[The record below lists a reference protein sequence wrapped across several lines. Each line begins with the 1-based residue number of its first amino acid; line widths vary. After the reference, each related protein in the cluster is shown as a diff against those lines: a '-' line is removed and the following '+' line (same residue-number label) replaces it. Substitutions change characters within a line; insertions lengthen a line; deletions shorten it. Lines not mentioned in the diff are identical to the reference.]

1 MTIPELPEYIKDL
14 IGETLMQVTDK
25 LNLGNSIPNRDSL
38 ESEEFMS
45 NTIRRHVRINGTTVW
60 ITAKTEQEYMEK
72 VVRLSGGNVM
82 PVSKPKHPFGEYAL
96 TWLNVFSRP
105 NVERVTSVSYEQQL
119 KNYILP
125 VLGEMN
131 LEDITP
137 ADVQKIFNNMGKR
150 MKQESKN
157 KVKIVLNQIFKM
169 AMNDDI
175 IAKNPLEAP
184 SIRIK
189 GEKSTP
195 TVPYNVNEMRYMA
208 EHLIDIQSGM
218 DRAWLAI
225 SISLPLRPE
234 EVLGLTW
241 SDVDEVNG
249 VFHIRNTVTHPA
261 RNEPEFKTYTKT
273 AASIR
278 DLAVSEELLSCLPVR
293 GKLNEFVIGG
303 KTPLTYMQVRR
314 MRERIQRDIQF
325 DGSITPRR
333 FRTTVATDIS
343 AQTHDLK
350 LVQKMLGHSSPQMT
364 LKHYDK
370 GRSTT
375 VDATD
380 AIASCYGLKRM

>member
-1 MTIPELPEYIKDL
+1 MPELPEYIKDL

-72 VVRLSGGNVM
+72 VVRLSGGNAM

-137 ADVQKIFNNMGKR
+137 ADVQKIFNNMGKH

-195 TVPYNVNEMRYMA
+195 TVPYSVNEMRYMA

-241 SDVDEVNG
+241 ADVDEVNG

-380 AIASCYGLKRM
+380 AITSCYGLKRM

>member
-1 MTIPELPEYIKDL
+1 MPELPEYIKDL

-195 TVPYNVNEMRYMA
+195 TVPYSVNEMRYMA

-241 SDVDEVNG
+241 ADVDEVNG

-293 GKLNEFVIGG
+293 GKPNEFVIGG

-314 MRERIQRDIQF
+314 MRERIRRDIQF

-380 AIASCYGLKRM
+380 AITSCYGLKRM

>member
-1 MTIPELPEYIKDL
+1 MPELPEYIKDL

-195 TVPYNVNEMRYMA
+195 TVPYSVNEMRYMA
-208 EHLIDIQSGM
+208 EHLIDIQSGT

-241 SDVDEVNG
+241 ADVDEVNG

-278 DLAVSEELLSCLPVR
+278 DLAISGELLSCLPAR
-293 GKLNEFVIGG
+293 GKPNEFVIGG

>member
-1 MTIPELPEYIKDL
+1 MPELPEYIKDL
-14 IGETLMQVTDK
+14 IVETLMQVTDK

-169 AMNDDI
+169 VMNDDI

-195 TVPYNVNEMRYMA
+195 TVPYSVNEMRYMA

-241 SDVDEVNG
+241 ADVDEVNG

>member
-1 MTIPELPEYIKDL
+1 MAELPEYIKDL
-14 IGETLMQVTDK
+14 IGETLMQVTNK
-25 LNLGNSIPNRDSL
+25 LNLDNSIQNRDSS

-45 NTIRRHVRINGTTVW
+45 NTIRRRVRINGTTVW

-72 VVRLSGGNVM
+72 VVRLNGGNES
-82 PVSKPKHPFGEYAL
+82 PASKPKHRFSDYAL

-105 NVERVTSVSYEQQL
+105 NVERVTAVSYEQQL

-125 VLGEMN
+125 VLGEMD
-131 LEDITP
+131 LKDIAP
-137 ADVQKIFNNMGKR
+137 AHVQKIFNNMGKH

-169 AMNDDI
+169 AVDDDI
-175 IAKNPLEAP
+175 IAKNPLDAP
-184 SIRIK
+184 SVRIK

-195 TVPYNVNEMRYMA
+195 TVPYTVGEMRYMA
-208 EHLIDIQSGM
+208 EHLIDIQSDM

-241 SDVDEVNG
+241 ADVDEANRL
-249 VFHIRNTVTHPA
+249 FHIRNAVTHPA
-261 RNEPEFKTYTKT
+261 RNAPEFKTYTKT

-278 DLAVSEELLSCLPVR
+278 DLAVSEELLSCLPPC
-293 GKLNEFVIGG
+293 GNPSDFIIGG
-303 KTPLTYMQVRR
+303 KNPLTYMQVRR
-314 MRERIQRDIQF
+314 MRERIQRDIRF
-325 DGSITPRR
+325 EGSITPRR

-350 LVQKMLGHSSPQMT
+350 LVQKMLGHASPQMT

-375 VDATD
+375 VDATE
-380 AIASCYGLKRM
+380 AIASCYGLKGM

>member
-1 MTIPELPEYIKDL
+1 MTELPEYIKDL
-14 IGETLMQVTDK
+14 IGETLMQVTNK
-25 LNLGNSIPNRDSL
+25 LNLDNSIQNRDSS

-45 NTIRRHVRINGTTVW
+45 NTIRRRVRINGTTVW

-72 VVRLSGGNVM
+72 VVRLNGGNES
-82 PVSKPKHPFGEYAL
+82 PASKPKHRFSDYAL

-105 NVERVTSVSYEQQL
+105 NVERVTAVSYEQQL

-125 VLGEMN
+125 VLGEMD

-137 ADVQKIFNNMGKR
+137 AHVQKIFNNMGKH

-169 AMNDDI
+169 AVNDDI
-175 IAKNPLEAP
+175 IAKNPLDAP
-184 SIRIK
+184 SVRIK
-189 GEKSTP
+189 GEKPTP
-195 TVPYNVNEMRYMA
+195 TVPYSVHEMRYMA
-208 EHLIDIQSGM
+208 EHLIDIQSDT

-241 SDVDEVNG
+241 ADVDEVNRL
-249 VFHIRNTVTHPA
+249 FHIRNTVTHPA
-261 RNEPEFKTYTKT
+261 RNAPEFKTYTKT
-273 AASIR
+273 AASVR
-278 DLAVSEELLSCLPVR
+278 DLAVPNELLSCLPPR
-293 GKLNEFVIGG
+293 GKPGDFVIGG
-303 KTPLTYMQVRR
+303 QNPLTYMQVRR
-314 MRERIQRDIQF
+314 MRERIQRDIRF
-325 DGSITPRR
+325 EGSITPRR

-350 LVQKMLGHSSPQMT
+350 LVQKMLGHASPQMT

-375 VDATD
+375 VDATE
-380 AIASCYGLKRM
+380 AIASCYGLKGM

>member
-1 MTIPELPEYIKDL
+1 MPELPEYIKDL

-72 VVRLSGGNVM
+72 VVRLSGGNAM

-195 TVPYNVNEMRYMA
+195 TVPYSVNEMRYMA
-208 EHLIDIQSGM
+208 EHLIDIQSCM

-241 SDVDEVNG
+241 ADVDEVNG

-314 MRERIQRDIQF
+314 MRERIQRDIRF

>member
-1 MTIPELPEYIKDL
+1 MPELPEYIKDL

-131 LEDITP
+131 LEDIIP

-195 TVPYNVNEMRYMA
+195 TVPYSVNEMRYMA
-208 EHLIDIQSGM
+208 EHLIDIQSCM

-241 SDVDEVNG
+241 ADVDEVNG

-314 MRERIQRDIQF
+314 MRERIQRDIRF

>member
-1 MTIPELPEYIKDL
+1 MPELPEYIKDL

-157 KVKIVLNQIFKM
+157 KVKTVLNQIFKM

-195 TVPYNVNEMRYMA
+195 TVPYSVNEMRYMA

-241 SDVDEVNG
+241 ADVDEVNG

-293 GKLNEFVIGG
+293 GKPNEFVIGG

-380 AIASCYGLKRM
+380 AITSCYGLKRM

>member
-1 MTIPELPEYIKDL
+1 MPELPEYIKDL
-14 IGETLMQVTDK
+14 IGETLMKVTDK

-195 TVPYNVNEMRYMA
+195 TVPYSVNEMRYMA

-241 SDVDEVNG
+241 ADVDEVNG

-314 MRERIQRDIQF
+314 MRERIQRDIRF

>member
-1 MTIPELPEYIKDL
+1 MPELPEYIKDL

-45 NTIRRHVRINGTTVW
+45 NTIRRHARINGTTVW

-195 TVPYNVNEMRYMA
+195 TVPYSVNEMRYMA

-241 SDVDEVNG
+241 ADVDEVNG

-293 GKLNEFVIGG
+293 GKPNEFVIGG

-380 AIASCYGLKRM
+380 AITSCYGLKRM

>member
-1 MTIPELPEYIKDL
+1 MPELPEYIKDL

-157 KVKIVLNQIFKM
+157 KVKIVINQIFKM

-195 TVPYNVNEMRYMA
+195 TVPYSVNEMRYMA

-241 SDVDEVNG
+241 ADVDEVNG

-314 MRERIQRDIQF
+314 MRERIQRDIRF

>member
-1 MTIPELPEYIKDL
+1 
-14 IGETLMQVTDK
+14 MQVTDK

-131 LEDITP
+131 LEGITP

-195 TVPYNVNEMRYMA
+195 TVPYSVNEMRYMA

-241 SDVDEVNG
+241 ADVDEVNG

-364 LKHYDK
+364 LKHYDI

>member
-1 MTIPELPEYIKDL
+1 MPELPEYIKDL

-125 VLGEMN
+125 VLAEMN

-137 ADVQKIFNNMGKR
+137 ADVQKIFNNMGKH

-195 TVPYNVNEMRYMA
+195 TLPYSVNEMRYMA

-241 SDVDEVNG
+241 ADVDEVNG

-314 MRERIQRDIQF
+314 MRERIQRDIRF

>member
-1 MTIPELPEYIKDL
+1 MPELPEYIKDL

-195 TVPYNVNEMRYMA
+195 TVPYSVNEMRYMA

-234 EVLGLTW
+234 EVLGLTRA
-241 SDVDEVNG
+241 DVDEVNG

-273 AASIR
+273 TASIR

-314 MRERIQRDIQF
+314 MRERIQRDIRF

>member
-1 MTIPELPEYIKDL
+1 MSELPEYIKDL

-195 TVPYNVNEMRYMA
+195 TVPYSVNEMRYMA

-241 SDVDEVNG
+241 ADVDEVNG

-314 MRERIQRDIQF
+314 MRERIQRDIRF

-380 AIASCYGLKRM
+380 AITSCYGLKRM

>member
-1 MTIPELPEYIKDL
+1 MSELPEYIKDL

-195 TVPYNVNEMRYMA
+195 TVPYSVNEMRYMA
-208 EHLIDIQSGM
+208 EHLIDIQSDM

-241 SDVDEVNG
+241 ADVDEVNG

-261 RNEPEFKTYTKT
+261 RNEPEFKTYTKS

-314 MRERIQRDIQF
+314 MRERIQRDIRF

>member
-1 MTIPELPEYIKDL
+1 MPELPEYIKDL
-14 IGETLMQVTDK
+14 IGGTLMQVTDK

-195 TVPYNVNEMRYMA
+195 TVPYSVNEMRYMA

-241 SDVDEVNG
+241 ADVDEVNG

-293 GKLNEFVIGG
+293 GKPNEFVIGG

-380 AIASCYGLKRM
+380 AITSCYGLKRM

>member
-1 MTIPELPEYIKDL
+1 MPELPEYIKDL

-195 TVPYNVNEMRYMA
+195 TVPYSVNEMRYMA

-241 SDVDEVNG
+241 ADVDEVNG
-249 VFHIRNTVTHPA
+249 VFHIRNTVSHPA

-278 DLAVSEELLSCLPVR
+278 DLAISGELLSCLPAR
-293 GKLNEFVIGG
+293 GKPNEFVIGG

-380 AIASCYGLKRM
+380 AITSCYGLKRM

>member
-1 MTIPELPEYIKDL
+1 MPELPEYIKDL

-125 VLGEMN
+125 VLAEMN

-137 ADVQKIFNNMGKR
+137 ADVQKIFNNMGKH

-195 TVPYNVNEMRYMA
+195 TVPYSVNEMRYMA

-241 SDVDEVNG
+241 ADVDEVNG

>member
-1 MTIPELPEYIKDL
+1 MSELPEYIKDL

-38 ESEEFMS
+38 ESEEFMT

-82 PVSKPKHPFGEYAL
+82 TVSKPKHPFGEYAL

-195 TVPYNVNEMRYMA
+195 TVPYSVNEMRYMA
-208 EHLIDIQSGM
+208 EHLIDIQSDM

-241 SDVDEVNG
+241 ADVDEVNG

-314 MRERIQRDIQF
+314 MRERIQRDIRF

>member
-1 MTIPELPEYIKDL
+1 MPELPEYIKDL

-195 TVPYNVNEMRYMA
+195 TVPYSVNEMRYMA

-241 SDVDEVNG
+241 ADVDEVNG

-278 DLAVSEELLSCLPVR
+278 DLAVSEELLSFLPVR

-314 MRERIQRDIQF
+314 MRERIQRDIRF

>member
-1 MTIPELPEYIKDL
+1 MSELPEYIKDL

-195 TVPYNVNEMRYMA
+195 TVPYSVNEMRYMA

-241 SDVDEVNG
+241 ADVDEVNG

-314 MRERIQRDIQF
+314 MRERIQRDIRF

>member
-1 MTIPELPEYIKDL
+1 MPELPEYIKDL

-25 LNLGNSIPNRDSL
+25 LNLGNSISNRDSL

-137 ADVQKIFNNMGKR
+137 ADVQKIFNNMGKY

-195 TVPYNVNEMRYMA
+195 TVPYSVNEMRYMA

-241 SDVDEVNG
+241 ADVDEVNG

-293 GKLNEFVIGG
+293 GKPNEFVIGG

>member
-1 MTIPELPEYIKDL
+1 MPELPEYIKDL

-72 VVRLSGGNVM
+72 VVRLSGGNVT

-195 TVPYNVNEMRYMA
+195 TVPYSVNEMRYMA
-208 EHLIDIQSGM
+208 EHLIDIQSDM

-241 SDVDEVNG
+241 ADVDEVNG

-314 MRERIQRDIQF
+314 MRERIQRDIRF

>member
-1 MTIPELPEYIKDL
+1 
-14 IGETLMQVTDK
+14 
-25 LNLGNSIPNRDSL
+25 
-38 ESEEFMS
+38 
-45 NTIRRHVRINGTTVW
+45 
-60 ITAKTEQEYMEK
+60 MEK

-125 VLGEMN
+125 VLAEMN

-137 ADVQKIFNNMGKR
+137 ADVQKIFNNMGKH

-195 TVPYNVNEMRYMA
+195 TLPYSVNEMRYMA

-241 SDVDEVNG
+241 ADVDEVNG
-249 VFHIRNTVTHPA
+249 VFHIRNAVTHPA

-293 GKLNEFVIGG
+293 GKPNEFVIGG

-314 MRERIQRDIQF
+314 MRERIQRDIRF

>member
-1 MTIPELPEYIKDL
+1 MPELPEYIKDL

-195 TVPYNVNEMRYMA
+195 TVPYSVNEMRYMV

-241 SDVDEVNG
+241 ADVDEVNG

-293 GKLNEFVIGG
+293 GKPNEFVIGG

-380 AIASCYGLKRM
+380 AITSCYGLKRM

>member
-1 MTIPELPEYIKDL
+1 MPELPEYIKDL

-195 TVPYNVNEMRYMA
+195 TVPCCFRRTPQLSA
-208 EHLIDIQSGM
+208 SSWKTQ
-218 DRAWLAI
+218 R
-225 SISLPLRPE
+225 
-234 EVLGLTW
+234 
-241 SDVDEVNG
+241 
-249 VFHIRNTVTHPA
+249 IRHRRKDSPDLHASPA
-261 RNEPEFKTYTKT
+261 DAGANSAGY
-273 AASIR
+273 
-278 DLAVSEELLSCLPVR
+278 PV
-293 GKLNEFVIGG
+293 
-303 KTPLTYMQVRR
+303 
-314 MRERIQRDIQF
+314 
-325 DGSITPRR
+325 
-333 FRTTVATDIS
+333 
-343 AQTHDLK
+343 
-350 LVQKMLGHSSPQMT
+350 
-364 LKHYDK
+364 
-370 GRSTT
+370 
-375 VDATD
+375 
-380 AIASCYGLKRM
+380 

>member
-1 MTIPELPEYIKDL
+1 MPELPEYIKDL

-137 ADVQKIFNNMGKR
+137 ADVQKIFNNMGKH

-195 TVPYNVNEMRYMA
+195 TVPYSVNEMRYMA

-241 SDVDEVNG
+241 ADVDEVNG

-273 AASIR
+273 AVSIR

>member
-1 MTIPELPEYIKDL
+1 MPEFPEYIKDL

-125 VLGEMN
+125 VLAEMN

-137 ADVQKIFNNMGKR
+137 ADVQKIFNNMGKH

-157 KVKIVLNQIFKM
+157 KVKIVLNQISKM

-195 TVPYNVNEMRYMA
+195 TVPYSVNEMRYMA

-241 SDVDEVNG
+241 ADVDEVNG

-314 MRERIQRDIQF
+314 MRERIQRDIRF

>member
-1 MTIPELPEYIKDL
+1 MPELPEYIKDL

-195 TVPYNVNEMRYMA
+195 TVPYSVNEMRYMA
-208 EHLIDIQSGM
+208 EHLIDIQSCM

-241 SDVDEVNG
+241 ADVDEVNG

-278 DLAVSEELLSCLPVR
+278 DLAVSEVLLSCLPVR

-314 MRERIQRDIQF
+314 MRERIQRDIRF

>member
-1 MTIPELPEYIKDL
+1 MPELPEYIKDL

-125 VLGEMN
+125 VLAEMN

-137 ADVQKIFNNMGKR
+137 ADVQKIFNNMGKH

-195 TVPYNVNEMRYMA
+195 TVPYSVNEMRYMA

-241 SDVDEVNG
+241 ADVDEVNG

-293 GKLNEFVIGG
+293 GKSNEFVIGG

-380 AIASCYGLKRM
+380 AITSCYGLKRM

>member
-1 MTIPELPEYIKDL
+1 MPELPEYIKDL

-195 TVPYNVNEMRYMA
+195 TVPYSVNEMRYMA

-241 SDVDEVNG
+241 ADVDEVNG

-293 GKLNEFVIGG
+293 GKPYEFVIGG

-380 AIASCYGLKRM
+380 AITSCYGLKRM

>member
-1 MTIPELPEYIKDL
+1 MPELPEYIKDL

-137 ADVQKIFNNMGKR
+137 ADVQKIFNNMGKH

-195 TVPYNVNEMRYMA
+195 TLPYSVNEMRYMA

-241 SDVDEVNG
+241 ADVDEVNG

-314 MRERIQRDIQF
+314 MRERIQRDIRF

>member
-1 MTIPELPEYIKDL
+1 MSELPEYIKDL

-195 TVPYNVNEMRYMA
+195 TVPYSVNEMRYMA

-241 SDVDEVNG
+241 ADVDEVNG

>member
-1 MTIPELPEYIKDL
+1 MSELPEYIKDL

-25 LNLGNSIPNRDSL
+25 LNLGNSISNRDSL

-195 TVPYNVNEMRYMA
+195 TVPYSVNEMRYMA

-241 SDVDEVNG
+241 ADVDEVNG
-249 VFHIRNTVTHPA
+249 VFHIRNTVAHPA

-314 MRERIQRDIQF
+314 MRERIQRDIRF

>member
-1 MTIPELPEYIKDL
+1 MSELPEYIKDL

-195 TVPYNVNEMRYMA
+195 TVPYSVNEMRYMA
-208 EHLIDIQSGM
+208 EHLIDIQSDM

-234 EVLGLTW
+234 EVLGLMW
-241 SDVDEVNG
+241 ADVDEVNG

-314 MRERIQRDIQF
+314 MRERIQRDIRF

>member
-1 MTIPELPEYIKDL
+1 MSELPEYIKDL

-119 KNYILP
+119 KNYILR

-195 TVPYNVNEMRYMA
+195 TVPYSVNEMRYMA

-241 SDVDEVNG
+241 ADVDEVNG

-314 MRERIQRDIQF
+314 MRERIQRDIRF